1 MIGLKKVVKL
11 LFLLVVLGAVS
22 CCAGMDSNT
31 FSEGVTFRKVG
42 GFTDRR
48 GQAKIRLIVYS
59 GEAKEGNIRLY
70 AEKLGCGMLYAYYYP
85 DITDMNDIPVQQL
98 ESARNF
104 VEARDLL
111 FKGEG
116 VGKWNFASQCL
127 GMIPTVT
134 DCVEMPIS
142 TNCR

>member
-1 MIGLKKVVKL
+1 MTGLKKVVKL
-11 LFLLVVLGAVS
+11 LIMLFVLGAVS
-22 CCAGMDSNT
+22 GCAGMDGNT
-31 FSEGVTFRKVG
+31 FAEGVTFRKVG
-42 GFTDRR
+42 GFTDRY

-85 DITDMNDIPVQQL
+85 DTTDMNDIPVQQL
-98 ESARNF
+98 EYARNF

-116 VGKWNFASQCL
+116 AGRWSFASQCL

-134 DCVEMPIS
+134 DCVELPIS